1 MTDNKRYPNG
11 EEFPSLP
18 EQGKNLAKFTMK
30 VVKNV
35 VDISNDVNTTKL
47 LLPEEEWKER
57 LDVCKKCDYYS
68 VRQNRCRQC
77 GCYLGTKVKFGAST
91 CPIGKW

>member
-1 MTDNKRYPNG
+1 MTDNNK

-35 VDISNDVNTTKL
+35 VDISSDSNTTKL

-57 LDVCKKCDYYS
+57 LDVCKKCDS
-68 VRQNRCRQC
+68 VR
-77 GCYLGTKVKFGAST
+77 TKLTRTGRFMRTFMRHKVGGFWR
-91 CPIGKW
+91 PL